1 MVKSVHIQQHI
12 LAEKGDCVN
21 QEVTDFINSVK
32 QPWQIEI
39 CNALR
44 QMIHDS
50 VPDVQ
55 ERIQYGKPHFLKNG
69 KYAAVI
75 TTAKGWV
82 TFTIFNAA
90 GLEVPEGVFE
100 PGKPERIT
108 AKLLEGKAVRYDL
121 FADLLKQAS
130 AGL

>member
-1 MVKSVHIQQHI
+1 M
-12 LAEKGDCVN
+12 N

-32 QPWQIEI
+32 QPWQMEI
-39 CNALR
+39 CSMLR
-44 QMIHDS
+44 QLVHDS
-50 VPDVQ
+50 IPDVQ

-100 PGKPERIT
+100 PGKPERLT
-108 AKLLEGKAVRYDL
+108 AKLLEGKPVDYKL
-121 FADLLKQAS
+121 FAGLLKQAS
-130 AGL
+130 AEL

>member
-1 MVKSVHIQQHI
+1 MNEQ
-12 LAEKGDCVN
+12 
-21 QEVTDFINSVK
+21 VTDFINSVK
-32 QPWQIEI
+32 LPWQTEI
-39 CNALR
+39 CNKLR
-44 QMIHDS
+44 QLIHES
-50 VPDVQ
+50 IPEVQ
-55 ERIQYGKPHFLKNG
+55 ERMQYGKPHFLKNG

-90 GLEVPEGVFE
+90 ELEVPEGVFE

-108 AKLLEGKAVRYDL
+108 AKLLEGKPVNYEL
-121 FADLLKQAS
+121 FAGMLSQAS

>member
-1 MVKSVHIQQHI
+1 MNEQ
-12 LAEKGDCVN
+12 
-21 QEVTDFINSVK
+21 VTDFINSVK

-39 CNALR
+39 CNKLR
-44 QMIHDS
+44 QLIHES
-50 VPDVQ
+50 IPEVQ
-55 ERIQYGKPHFLKNG
+55 ERLQYGKPHFLKNG

-82 TFTIFNAA
+82 TFTIFNAEE
-90 GLEVPEGVFE
+90 LEVPEGVFE

-108 AKLLEGKAVRYDL
+108 AKLLEGKPVNFEL
-121 FADLLKQAS
+121 FAELLSQAS